1 MQYQQQLLAKQQ
13 SQNAKMGMPLANT
26 IAAASSLPP
35 ITGNTMTSSQQGKYV
50 EQKSARTM
58 VQPSQS
64 QKRRKNKYKPAASYT
79 QQVGGSQYYSTV
91 FSGILC

>member
-1 MQYQQQLLAKQQ
+1 
-13 SQNAKMGMPLANT
+13 MGMPLANT

-35 ITGNTMTSSQQGKYV
+35 ITGNTMNSAQQKYV

-58 VQPSQS
+58 VQPSVS

-79 QQVGGSQYYSTV
+79 QQVSFMTLTT
-91 FSGILC
+91 IL